1 MDKKFRKV
9 ENKTIRIFGREVT
22 SKDGKNKFPVY
33 SFTPNGEDFYKVV
46 FTKKCE
52 TTPKE
57 TGYYLLEVSPNDLSF
72 KKGQVVDGKKYNDT
86 MFIDKVIKMKKDVE
100 YEAKAEQQ
108 RFERTMSVLDSVD
121 LGDDTLPW
129 EE

>member
-1 MDKKFRKV
+1 MEKKVRKV
-9 ENKTIRIFGREVT
+9 ANKTIRIFGREIT
-22 SKDGKNKFPVY
+22 TKDGKSFVTY
-33 SFTPNGEDFYKVV
+33 SFTPNGEDYYKIV

-57 TGYYLLEVSPNDLSF
+57 TGYYLLEVSPNDVSF

-86 MFIDKVIKMKKDVE
+86 MFIDRVVRMSKDTA
-100 YEAKAEQQ
+100 YEEKAEEQ

-121 LGDDTLPW
+121 LGDETLPW
-129 EE
+129 EED